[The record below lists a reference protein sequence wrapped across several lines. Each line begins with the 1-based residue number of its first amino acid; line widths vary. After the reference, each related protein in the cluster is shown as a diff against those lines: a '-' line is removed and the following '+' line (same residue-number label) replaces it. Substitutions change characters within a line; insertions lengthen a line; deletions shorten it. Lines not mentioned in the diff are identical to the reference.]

1 MGCAAS
7 GPAGS
12 DGPSPQAQGAQRN
25 SREDATNRGSS
36 SAVDPIRLQRGQ
48 VRRGAESLEL
58 EGIIDDT
65 FAFDF
70 VLAHA
75 ESEFSSENI
84 EFLIELRKLLQLQ
97 PSDKGLF
104 KLSQKILKT
113 HVQVGAELE
122 VNLPP
127 EVKTALLAW
136 LKSSLSDGMI
146 PPPMQLWKQAHMTA
160 FRSVKFDVFPRFRTS
175 PLAEELV
182 ALRLGRCMPSERF
195 RNTFAGDGSSV
206 EFSPQ
211 ERAAWAFLAD
221 AHNYATQY
229 ETLASGWPSDESV
242 RRAAVLY
249 KQHAASFDAF
259 GVPSDTRTQ
268 MKRLVPEAPISLFQP
283 ALTPAHNILASVYR
297 RWLETDAGAAFCRDM
312 FGLTPTKRTKAAGKL
327 LDSTEDYLNGW

>member
-12 DGPSPQAQGAQRN
+12 DRPSPQAQGAQRN

-58 EGIIDDT
+58 EDIIDDT

-136 LKSSLSDGMI
+136 LKSSLSDGMVSTESTVQKRAAARSM
-146 PPPMQLWKQAHMTA
+146 PCCARARASACAHDA
-160 FRSVKFDVFPRFRTS
+160 
-175 PLAEELV
+175 
-182 ALRLGRCMPSERF
+182 LGRGR
-195 RNTFAGDGSSV
+195 GDGEV
-206 EFSPQ
+206 GGHALARGTRQGGAPVGKL
-211 ERAAWAFLAD
+211 RARAQTALPD
-221 AHNYATQY
+221 
-229 ETLASGWPSDESV
+229 SV
-242 RRAAVLY
+242 RSGTLRRTPC
-249 KQHAASFDAF
+249 HRSHHRCSF
-259 GVPSDTRTQ
+259 GNR
-268 MKRLVPEAPISLFQP
+268 
-283 ALTPAHNILASVYR
+283 
-297 RWLETDAGAAFCRDM
+297 
-312 FGLTPTKRTKAAGKL
+312 PT
-327 LDSTEDYLNGW
+327 